1 MVPENILE
9 SVTETLAYAEEVRT
23 ALLQFFAVAGDDPD
37 ALAELPPL
45 LQARA
50 YLVLSKTTTSLLSGV
65 YQIYQLLPFVRVERL
80 LLLVCIVIVSLAR
93 SKIYIS
99 CSSRND
105 MY

>member
-1 MVPENILE
+1 MLCEDQTGGFGEPAPVQKSSMVPENILE

-50 YLVLSKTTTSLLSGV
+50 YLVLSKAATSLLSGV
-65 YQIYQLLPFVRVERL
+65 CQSYQLLSFVL
-80 LLLVCIVIVSLAR
+80 KDC
-93 SKIYIS
+93 Y
-99 CSSRND
+99 C
-105 MY
+105 